1 MSKPLNTRQRKFVE
15 NYALKGLSIAESV
28 RRAGYSIASGKIE
41 DASSYGCK
49 LLKQERVKTYLAKLK
64 ERVFKETALSIAEKR
79 SFLARAVRQDVTSG
93 SIPGDLI
100 QEVREEVD
108 QQGNV
113 KRVVKLVNKLDA
125 LKEDNKMTNVYE
137 DDKQVSNPF
146 LFLVTLS
153 MGKQSVEV
161 LQQGEVMSKG
171 EVRSERVALPVSAT
185 TTISVDAELI
195 P

>member
-171 EVRSERVALPVSAT
+171 EVRSERVALPVSAPA
-185 TTISVDAELI
+185 TISVDAELI